1 MKFIIKHDV
10 PGRIRVHMDASGM
23 TFTQA
28 DTLQYYLKNL
38 QGVTNAKVYERTA
51 DAVVEYR
58 CSRKTVIEAIARF
71 RYSNVE
77 VPEDVLATSGRAINS
92 HYTEKLAD
100 QVLWRMTKKLFIPAP
115 VCAVLTT
122 VSSMKYIYKGIRT
135 LLARKLEVPVLDAT
149 AIGVSILRRDFNTA
163 GSVMFLLGIGEIIE
177 DWTHKKSVDD
187 LARTMSLNVNKV
199 WLKTDDA
206 EVQVSVK
213 DVKDGDNVIIR
224 MGNVIP
230 FDGTVISG
238 EAMVNQA
245 SLTGESEPVRRC
257 EGTSVF
263 AGTVVEEGEIVFRV
277 KRAGGSSKYDKIV
290 RMIEESEK
298 LKSGLGNLSVYD
310 GIVITLSILFNS
322 SFFIVS
328 FPAPETPDNST
339 SMLSPFLLLFRLLL
353 LLLVTL
359 PLLLLMVKLL
369 LLFVLLFL
377 MLLLLTQICY

>member
-1 MKFIIKHDV
+1 MKFTIKHDV

-135 LLARKLEVPVLDAT
+135 LLDRKLEVPVLDAT
-149 AIGVSILRRDFNTA
+149 AIGVSIARNNMNTA
-163 GSVMFLLGIGEIIE
+163 GSIMFLLGIGEILE
-177 DWTHKKSVDD
+177 EWTHKKSVDD
-187 LARTMSLNVNKV
+187 LARSMSLNVGKV
-199 WLKTDDA
+199 WLCQGEQDIL
-206 EVQVSVK
+206 VSTS
-213 DVKDGDNVIIR
+213 DVKA
-224 MGNVIP
+224 
-230 FDGTVISG
+230 G
-238 EAMVNQA
+238 E
-245 SLTGESEPVRRC
+245 LVR
-257 EGTSVF
+257 VH
-263 AGTVVEEGEIVFRV
+263 
-277 KRAGGSSKYDKIV
+277 
-290 RMIEESEK
+290 M
-298 LKSGLGNLSVYD
+298 
-310 GIVITLSILFNS
+310 
-322 SFFIVS
+322 
-328 FPAPETPDNST
+328 
-339 SMLSPFLLLFRLLL
+339 
-353 LLLVTL
+353 
-359 PLLLLMVKLL
+359 
-369 LLFVLLFL
+369 
-377 MLLLLTQICY
+377 

>member
-10 PGRIRVHMDASGM
+10 PGRIRVHMDASAM

-51 DAVVEYR
+51 DAVVEYG
-58 CSRKTVIEAIARF
+58 CSRKTVIEAIAKF

-206 EVQVSVK
+206 EVRK
-213 DVKDGDNVIIR
+213 L
-224 MGNVIP
+224 
-230 FDGTVISG
+230 
-238 EAMVNQA
+238 A
-245 SLTGESEPVRRC
+245 
-257 EGTSVF
+257 
-263 AGTVVEEGEIVFRV
+263 
-277 KRAGGSSKYDKIV
+277 KR
-290 RMIEESEK
+290 
-298 LKSGLGNLSVYD
+298 
-310 GIVITLSILFNS
+310 
-322 SFFIVS
+322 
-328 FPAPETPDNST
+328 PH
-339 SMLSPFLLLFRLLL
+339 
-353 LLLVTL
+353 
-359 PLLLLMVKLL
+359 
-369 LLFVLLFL
+369 L
-377 MLLLLTQICY
+377 MLLLYSLMTVWGST